1 METKVQKI
9 ILGVTVEKYQFYK
22 MVTYASGK
30 EEIKTRGFIW
40 LTGGTSIRIEGSK
53 FIIYRSHYPNQRGII
68 GKSLKAYKQIK
79 RMIAIW
85 FRTFRKLSSNQYL
98 AAS

>member
-1 METKVQKI
+1 METNVQKL
-9 ILGVTVEKYQFYK
+9 ILGKKVEKFQFYK
-22 MVTYASGK
+22 MVTYSSGR

-53 FIIYRSHYPNQRGII
+53 FTINRPHYPNQKGII
-68 GKSLKAYKQIK
+68 GRSLKAYKQIK

-85 FRTFRKLSSNQYL
+85 FRTFRKLSSNQYI